1 MNFLFDSLIA
11 GSEVQHACLDDL
23 CRWRRTWTRRR
34 IHESFLRCQSPQ
46 PDFSPRRSH
55 SEQDRG
61 PGFSQTRAAL
71 SPLNAT
77 LGVKGLPQ
85 SGTGQTTIFTGVN
98 AAKLIG
104 QHFGPYPHS
113 KLKPLLQTK
122 NIFRQLLDLG
132 KSVCFVNAYPKQY
145 HEAIQNRKLRYTVTT
160 LSSVLSGMPLRGYE
174 ELRAGDALA
183 ADIRGE
189 RWKEFG
195 YDHLPVLTP
204 GEAGERFYSISRH
217 YDFTLFEYFLTDHAG
232 HSRKMSAAVEVLER
246 LDGFIGGVLRNF
258 DHSDSVLLFTSDHG
272 NIEDLSTRSHTRN
285 PVPLILVGRHHQ
297 ATRRTSQKP
306 YPNHSCYR

>member
-1 MNFLFDSLIA
+1 MIFADGVGLGREDEFTNPFFAAKLPNLSSLLEGHIP
-11 GSEVQHACLDDL
+11 SKK
-23 CRWRRTWTRRR
+23 R
-34 IHESFLRCQSPQ
+34 
-46 PDFSPRRSH
+46 PRVIT
-55 SEQDRG
+55 DC
-61 PGFSQTRAAL
+61 AAL

-77 LGVKGLPQ
+77 LGVKGFPQ

-98 AAKLIG
+98 AAKLVG

-113 KLKPLLQTK
+113 KLKPLLQA
-122 NIFRQLLDLG
+122 NNLFRQLLNHG

-145 HEAIQNRKLRYTVTT
+145 HEAIESRKLRYTVTT

-183 ADIRGE
+183 ADITGE
-189 RWKEFG
+189 RWGQLG
-195 YDHLPVLTP
+195 YDHLPVVTP
-204 GEAGERFYSISRH
+204 GQAGDRFYSISRQC
-217 YDFTLFEYFLTDHAG
+217 DFTLFEYFLTDHAG

-258 DHSDSVLLFTSDHG
+258 DHTDSLLLFTSDHG

-297 ATRRTSQKP
+297 QLGERVKSLTQITPAIVELAT
-306 YPNHSCYR
+306 N